1 MELLHY
7 WRVIRKRLWLIALL
21 VVMAISGTAFYTLS
35 QKAQYESVTTLLLNP
50 SVPSALVPYVQTQVA
65 ANLADNYT
73 QLLHT
78 RSFDD
83 SVAKE
88 VPFKVS
94 EDGVARAIT
103 TRLDPNTLFFHIT
116 ATMDTPEKAQ
126 LLSAAIIKV
135 FLNSDASQQAA
146 ATDSTSVKSQIRQ
159 KLQDKLTV
167 LDDQIKQTQDD
178 IAAQQQQPPSQTRDD
193 RLGQLRTD
201 LIGLQSTETNVMLAI
216 AQLPDPQNQPS
227 TAMVIDQPLPG
238 RAVSSR
244 LLVNLGLALVVSL
257 MLGIGVAFGPDY
269 LDYTVRSPEL
279 LEESLGLNAL
289 GVIGVVGGGHRSA
302 YGGSGRG
309 GKRGSADRAASAGA
323 GGAELKRIAGSNLV
337 TLEHPKAPESEGFR
351 ILRTNI
357 QFSSPDKPIRSLVI
371 TSGGPGEGKSFV
383 AANLAVVMAQAGKR
397 VILVDTDLRRPS
409 MHKLFRLPNTVGFTN
424 LVLHEGMDV
433 TDPLQTVPEVP
444 NLRVITS
451 GPLPPNP
458 SELLNAQ
465 QTIQVM
471 NQLAPV
477 ADLVIYD
484 CPPTAAVT
492 DAVILATR
500 VDAVVLV
507 IQAGVT
513 RRDVVARVIKT
524 LHTVGVQTIV
534 PVLNRVKTQELQGYY
549 YYYYHGYGTAI
560 TPTAT
565 TTTSNGYHTNGKIA
579 PVDETAPVRSGS
591 EDPDSPSRN

>member
-88 VPFKVS
+88 VQFKVS

-257 MLGIGVAFGPDY
+257 MLGIGVAFGLDY

-323 GGAELKRIAGSNLV
+323 GGAELKRISGSNLV

-383 AANLAVVMAQAGKR
+383 AANLAIVMAQAGKR

-433 TDPLQTVPEVP
+433 TDPLLTVPEVP